1 MSQKL
6 PYLPSPGTVPKVL
19 DKIIEAKTPERFTID
34 FLGTKLGFKGGSSRP
49 IIPLLKR
56 LGFLQDDGT
65 PTDLYKR
72 FRTESGRGAAMAEA
86 LRSGYGELY
95 ERNEYIHDAERKVIK
110 DIVYEITGAEK
121 GNTASESIVATFCNL
136 REYADFDAEDMD
148 IDRRLPVSISREDQ
162 NKENSD
168 EHGTS
173 NVERRF
179 GLSYTI
185 NINLPETTD
194 VAVYNAI
201 FEAIDGK
208 LLK

>member
-148 IDRRLPVSISREDQ
+148 IDRRLPVPVLERIKTKRLQMNMGRVMWRDV
-162 NKENSD
+162 SD
-168 EHGTS
+168 
-173 NVERRF
+173 
-179 GLSYTI
+179 L
-185 NINLPETTD
+185 
-194 VAVYNAI
+194 AI
-201 FEAIDGK
+201 R
-208 LLK
+208 